1 MSDKCY
7 FEMNE
12 TEAAIKNIMNSLEFA
27 NYQIVTGNIF
37 AVGAVTDQENVDKI
51 NDLTSEISDSLCKA
65 LDGVT
70 EIQKIIDGS
79 ATELPG
85 EIKAERAKGHIF
97 MHEVDCVDAISHLQG
112 AAVTSMENIKFD
124 GEDATEIIFK
134 TKDGKSVELIY
145 TMEALLCSEEYE

>member
-1 MSDKCY
+1 
-7 FEMNE
+7 
-12 TEAAIKNIMNSLEFA
+12 
-27 NYQIVTGNIF
+27 
-37 AVGAVTDQENVDKI
+37 
-51 NDLTSEISDSLCKA
+51 
-65 LDGVT
+65 
-70 EIQKIIDGS
+70 
-79 ATELPG
+79 
-85 EIKAERAKGHIF
+85 